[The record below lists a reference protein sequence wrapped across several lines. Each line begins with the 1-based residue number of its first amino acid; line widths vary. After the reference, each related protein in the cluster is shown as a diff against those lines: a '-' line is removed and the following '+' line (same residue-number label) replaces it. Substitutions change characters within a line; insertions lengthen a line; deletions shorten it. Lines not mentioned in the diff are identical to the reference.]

1 MEDGIRE
8 NEFPPADLAD
18 KVPVL
23 RNGKN
28 MLISPS
34 SLGTQM
40 ADVMRVT
47 LPDATSPT
55 LNEAL
60 EGLVV
65 TVASGL
71 VRGVATVGDLTT
83 LTPMPDDDA
92 LVAVTNDPTDD
103 GSGNVNG
110 VYRRK
115 ASAPASPP
123 APAGWIRTAD
133 RITQIRNQQLVDGRR
148 LTDLENDSLQV
159 DFEDAGQFKVINTA
173 ISNPSTRYNW
183 SIIGGLLVINQTA
196 LNLLLIGFLTNYTG
210 VENRSFS
217 CQYVATNTDLNAGFG
232 ICFNPSGGDLIDPTN
247 HVSIIWRP
255 NGLILA
261 YRQDGATVVAALTA
275 PGAGSGIVIDETVP
289 RVTWGD
295 GDVLSMTLV
304 LDADGTTGTF
314 TTFRNGDI
322 AATFRVSG
330 LPVGYIGAVGRNTIA
345 TTMTIGPVL
354 VSKVQQA
361 PKRIYINPNVG
372 ASSIGTEANPFKS
385 IADGLLYVNESGRR
399 LDMVLKEGIY
409 AVGADV
415 QTNRYD
421 RISIVG
427 DQGKRPI
434 IRPGT
439 LLTGGWGSVGGSAKV
454 YSRSHVFTGTT
465 GSTSG
470 SGAFLDISN
479 PDGSWGFAFYTRFSP
494 LLSVADGKA
503 ALEALP
509 TGVGGY
515 YISAATGTAYIKCIG
530 DVDPGTLDIFRSEWP
545 AGINLMPAPASL
557 AGMTEIYIAGID
569 VEMPYAHGILAGRV
583 RGLIEDCTIKGAA
596 TLNAISPNMMTG
608 EIANCRGWHCF
619 NDGINHTVPLD
630 FADPNPAPE
639 RVAHLRVIDC
649 EMTDMEI
656 GDGLSNHPSQD
667 VTVIGGTYARNGKCG
682 LIPVANAT
690 IIGAKVFGNAVEG
703 IGVLVTND
711 PGASSALV
719 SVRDCHLWD
728 NGVGFSVVAPDEN
741 GDSSQNTAEIE
752 ILGGSCTGS
761 TATLFR
767 LRNDSPTGGASGNP
781 CKIKARNLARSG
793 NAIYRDNVTGAH
805 GQVGYLEDIAVPITP
820 GVS

>member
-1 MEDGIRE
+1 MQDGIRE
-8 NEFPPADLAD
+8 NEFPAADLAD
-18 KVPVL
+18 RIPVL
-23 RNGKN
+23 RHGEN

-40 ADVMRVT
+40 SDVMRVT

-71 VRGVATVGDLTT
+71 LRGVATVGDLTT
-83 LTPMPDDDA
+83 LAPMPEDDA

-115 ASAPASPP
+115 ASAPASSP

-133 RITQIRNQQLVDGRR
+133 RITQIRKQQIVDGLR
-148 LTDLENDSLQV
+148 LTDLEKNSLPV
-159 DFEDAGQFKVINTA
+159 DFADTNQFEIINTA

-183 SIIGGLLVINQTA
+183 STVDGNLVVNQTA
-196 LNLLLIGFLTNYTG
+196 FNLLLIGFLTNYTG
-210 VENRSFS
+210 IENRSFS
-217 CQYVATNTDLNAGFG
+217 CRYTATDTQSSSGFG
-232 ICFNPSGGDLIDPTN
+232 ICFNPSGGSVIDPTD
-247 HVSIIWRP
+247 HVSIIWRN
-255 NGLILA
+255 NGLVVA
-261 YRQDGATVVAALTA
+261 YRQDGATVVPSLTA
-275 PGAGSGIVIDETVP
+275 PGAGSGTVIDETVP
-289 RVTWGD
+289 RVTWGN

-314 TTFRNGDI
+314 TTFRNGDL
-322 AATFRVSG
+322 AATFRVVG

-354 VSKVQQA
+354 ISKVQQA

-372 ASSIGTEANPFKS
+372 ASSIGTEANPFQS

-399 LDMVLKEGIY
+399 LDMVLKEGVY

-421 RISIVG
+421 RVSIVG

-439 LLTGGWGSVGGSAKV
+439 LLTSGWGLVGGSAKV
-454 YSRSHVFTGTT
+454 YARQHVFAGTS

-470 SGAFLDISN
+470 SGAFLDITNS
-479 PDGSWGFAFYTRFSP
+479 DGPWGFVFYTRLSP
-494 LLSVADGKA
+494 LLSEAAGKA
-503 ALEALP
+503 ALEALA
-509 TGVGGY
+509 TDVGGY
-515 YISAATGTAYIKCIG
+515 YVSAATGTAYIKAVG
-530 DVDPGTLDIFRSEWP
+530 DVDPNSLEIFRSEWP
-545 AGINLMPAPASL
+545 AGINLMPAPERL

-569 VEMPYAHGILAGRV
+569 IELAYGHGILAGRV
-583 RGLIEDCTIKGAA
+583 RGLIEDCTIKGTAV
-596 TLNAISPNMMTG
+596 LNGISPNMMTG
-608 EIANCRGWHCF
+608 EIANCRAWHCW
-619 NDGINHTVPLD
+619 NDGINHTVTLD
-630 FADPNPAPE
+630 FAAPNPAPE
-639 RVAHLRVIDC
+639 RIAQLRVVDC

-667 VTVIGGTYARNGKCG
+667 VTIIGGTYARNGKCG
-682 LIPVANAT
+682 IVPVANAT
-690 IIGAKVFGNAVEG
+690 IIGAKVYGNATEG
-703 IGVLVTND
+703 IGVLATND

-728 NGVGFSVVAPDEN
+728 NGVGFSAVAPDAN
-741 GDSSQNTAEIE
+741 GDSSQNTATIE
-752 ILGGSCTGS
+752 IFGGSCTGS
-761 TATLFR
+761 TTALFR
-767 LRNDSPTGGASGNP
+767 LRNDAPVGGTTTNP
-781 CKIKARNLARSG
+781 CQIKARNLARSG
-793 NAIYRDNVTGAH
+793 NTVYRDDVTGVH
-805 GQVGYLEDIAVPITP
+805 SQVGYLEDIAAPITP
-820 GVS
+820 GAF